1 MASAKPKPKAA
12 QSGTT
17 RVFIIEDHPVVRER
31 LVQLVNGQSDLSL
44 CGEADDACPALERIA
59 ATRPDLVI
67 SGLSFKH
74 AHGLGIIKDLH
85 ARFPRLRVLVFSMYD
100 ESLYAERA
108 VRAGA
113 RGFVHKRE
121 PTDELLRA
129 IRHVLSGQVYLSDR
143 IAAAKLRQVFGPPL
157 IKPGSALEQLSDR
170 ELEVLQ
176 SIGQGS
182 STRQIAAALHLD
194 VKTVETYRARIKLKL
209 NLSSSSQLL
218 QQAQSFAEHTTSSH
232 V

>member
-1 MASAKPKPKAA
+1 MANAKSKPKAA
-12 QSGTT
+12 QSDTT

-31 LVQLVNGQSDLSL
+31 LVQLVNSQSDLTV
-44 CGEADDACPALERIA
+44 CGEADDARPALERIA
-59 ATRPDLVI
+59 AIRPDLVI

-74 AHGLGIIKDLH
+74 AHGLGFIKDLH
-85 ARFPRLRVLVFSMYD
+85 ARFPRLRVVVFSMYD

-121 PTDELLRA
+121 PTAELLRA
-129 IRHVLSGQVYLSDR
+129 IRQVLGGQVYLSDR
-143 IAAAKLRQVFGPPL
+143 IAAAKLRQVFGRPL
-157 IKPGSALEQLSDR
+157 IKAGSILEQLSDR

-176 SIGQGS
+176 FIGQGR

-218 QQAQSFAEHTTSSH
+218 QQAQSLAEHTTSSH